1 MPKFAL
7 ANLCWG
13 GREHPAYQGLTP
25 AARAL
30 LGRGRAIHRML
41 ILRHADEGSE
51 AASKALT
58 GNTVLVSQPKT
69 SAILAELPPDEPE
82 MSDSLNVVFATA
94 RSDISKHKSLP
105 VPRARYVK
113 CALLRKA
120 VCLEFAEVT
129 VSEEKAQSLL
139 AEDDVP
145 PCLVEAAVPLD
156 EARYFRP
163 NFDGPATLRDPTAK
177 PVEDSEDVA
186 HERDVQPDAKEG
198 VEEPEAEEGTGA

>member
-7 ANLCWG
+7 TNLCWG

-25 AARAL
+25 ATRAL

-41 ILRHADEGSE
+41 ILRHADQGSE

-58 GNTVLVSQPKT
+58 GNTVLVAQPKT

-105 VPRARYVK
+105 VPRERYVK

-120 VCLEFAEVT
+120 VCLAFGGGWR
-129 VSEEKAQSLL
+129 
-139 AEDDVP
+139 
-145 PCLVEAAVPLD
+145 AAVPC
-156 EARYFRP
+156 RSS
-163 NFDGPATLRDPTAK
+163 GPAGGGSSLPAELRRAGHAP
-177 PVEDSEDVA
+177 
-186 HERDVQPDAKEG
+186 
-198 VEEPEAEEGTGA
+198 